1 MFTPFLKVFSL
12 LDAREKSRST
22 WVFALII
29 VRGIAEVVGIASVAP
44 FIAVASNPAL
54 IERNHW
60 MHAAYEFG
68 GFASPR
74 SFMIALCL
82 GSIAILVSSTI
93 IGAAAN
99 SAVYTFAK
107 RCNFYLSSTLLSRY
121 LHRPYS
127 WYLNQHTSDLGKT
140 VLHDVDHV
148 VTLIVVPSVNLM
160 SKLVA
165 SALMVCLVIVVDP
178 LVALTAAVAFGGM
191 YGLIFYFTRRRLIGL
206 GKQIY
211 SSNEIRF
218 RTAQDCLSGF
228 RDVKV
233 AGLERAYVDRYRE
246 EADRFA
252 TADLHYKIIADLPK
266 FLMESLAFGGMLTV
280 MLFLL
285 VTRPGGLAAALPVVA
300 VYAFAGYRLLPA
312 LQQIYQN
319 IAMIKVGGE
328 SMARLHREMTAP
340 YDIPAEDDRASASPR
355 IPLTRDL
362 RLKGVTFRYPGSER
376 AALDRIELSIPVN
389 TTIGFIGTTGAG
401 KTTIVDLVLGLLE
414 PAAGELLVDDRVIG
428 REEIRNWRREVG
440 YVPQQVFLVDDT
452 VAANIAFGVRP
463 ENIDHAMVERAARL
477 AELHEFVTT
486 SMPQGYQ
493 SRIGDRGVRLSGGQR
508 QRIGIARA
516 LYHDP
521 AVLIFDEATSALD
534 NVTERAV
541 MESIEHLAHQK
552 TLLII
557 AHRLNTI
564 RHCDRIYLLESGQV
578 AAAGSYDELLAQS
591 EKFRQ
596 MANVAH

>member
-1 MFTPFLKVFSL
+1 MFTPFFKVFSL
-12 LDAREKSRST
+12 LDARERSRGV
-22 WVFALII
+22 WLFALII
-29 VRGIAEVVGIASVAP
+29 VRGMVEVVSIASVTP

-54 IERNHW
+54 IERNRW
-60 MHAAYEFG
+60 LRAAYEAG
-68 GFASPR
+68 GFATPR

-82 GSIAILVSSTI
+82 ISIAILVTSTI

-148 VTLIVVPSVNLM
+148 VNLIVVPSVNLM

-165 SALMVCLVIVVDP
+165 SALMVGLVVLVDP
-178 LVALTAAVAFGGM
+178 LTALTAALAFGGM
-191 YGLIFYFTRRRLIGL
+191 YGLIFYFSRRRLVAL
-206 GKQIY
+206 GKQIFY
-211 SSNEIRF
+211 SNEIRF

-233 AGLERAYVDRYRE
+233 AGLERAYVDRYKE

-266 FLMESLAFGGMLTV
+266 FLMESLAFGGMLGV
-280 MLFLL
+280 LLFLL

-300 VYAFAGYRLLPA
+300 IYAFAGYRLLPA
-312 LQQIYQN
+312 LQQIYQS
-319 IAMIKVGGE
+319 IAMLKVGGE
-328 SMARLHREMTAP
+328 SLARLHREMTAP
-340 YDIPAEDDRASASPR
+340 YDVPVADGETPARPR
-355 IPLTRDL
+355 ITLTREL
-362 RLKGVTFRYPGSER
+362 RLRAVSYRYPGSER
-376 AALDRIELSIPVN
+376 PALDRIDLAIPAN
-389 TTIGFIGTTGAG
+389 TTIGFVGTTGAG

-414 PAAGELLVDDRVIG
+414 PAEGELLVDDRVIG
-428 REEIRNWRREVG
+428 RESIRDWQREVG
-440 YVPQQVFLVDDT
+440 YVPQTVFLVDDT
-452 VAANIAFGVRP
+452 VAANIAFGVRS
-463 ENIDHAMVERAARL
+463 ENIDYAMVERAARL

-521 AVLIFDEATSALD
+521 AVLVFDEATSALD
-534 NVTERAV
+534 GVTERAV

-564 RHCDRIYLLESGQV
+564 RHCDRIYLLEKGQV
-578 AAAGSYDELLAQS
+578 AAMGTFDELLAQS
-591 EKFRQ
+591 GKFQQ
-596 MANVAH
+596 MVNAGP

>member
-1 MFTPFLKVFSL
+1 MFNPFFKVFSL
-12 LDAREKSRST
+12 LDAREKSRGA
-22 WVFALII
+22 WVFALIV
-29 VRGIAEVVGIASVAP
+29 VRGIAEVVGIASVTP
-44 FIAVASNPAL
+44 FIAVASNPDL
-54 IERNHW
+54 IERNRW
-60 MHAAYEFG
+60 LRAAYEWG
-68 GFASPR
+68 GFADPR
-74 SFMIALCL
+74 GFMIALCL
-82 GSIAILVSSTI
+82 TSIAILVTSTF

-148 VTLIVVPSVNLM
+148 VNLIVVPSVNLM

-165 SALMVCLVIVVDP
+165 SALMVGLVVLVDP
-178 LVALTAAVAFGGM
+178 LVAIVAAVAFGGM

-211 SSNEIRF
+211 YSNEIRF

-233 AGLERAYVDRYRE
+233 AGLERAYVDRYKE
-246 EADRFA
+246 EADRFT

-266 FLMESLAFGGMLTV
+266 FLMESLAFGGMLGV
-280 MLFLL
+280 LLFLL
-285 VTRPGGLAAALPVVA
+285 VTRPGGLSAALPIVA

-312 LQQIYQN
+312 LQQIYQS
-319 IAMIKVGGE
+319 IAMLKVGGE
-328 SMARLHREMTAP
+328 SLARLHREMTAP
-340 YDIPAEDDRASASPR
+340 YEVPAAVDAPAGER
-355 IPLTRDL
+355 IPLTREL
-362 RLKGVTFRYPGSER
+362 RLKDVTFQYPGAER
-376 AALDRIELSIPVN
+376 PALDRIDLTIPAN
-389 TTIGFIGTTGAG
+389 TTIGFVGTTGAG
-401 KTTIVDLVLGLLE
+401 KTTIVDLILGLLE
-414 PAAGELLVDDRVIG
+414 PAEGELRVDDRVIN
-428 REEIRNWRREVG
+428 RDVIRNWQREVG
-440 YVPQQVFLVDDT
+440 YVPQSVFMVDDT

-463 ENIDHAMVERAARL
+463 ENIDHAMVERAAKL
-477 AELHEFVTT
+477 AELHDFVTT

-552 TLLII
+552 TMLII

-564 RHCDRIYLLESGQV
+564 RHCDRIYFLEKGKV
-578 AAAGSYDELLAQS
+578 TAAGTFDELLERS
-591 EKFRQ
+591 EKFRE
-596 MANVAH
+596 MAGAAQ